1 MKQFIKNNQIKPR
14 HRIIVSVNG
23 KQVINPSEEQI
34 LADGWIE
41 YVPPTYEPTPI
52 DVEEQRRQAYQAEA
66 DQYLIAYQG
75 YLLEGNIEKAEEQ
88 KQLYLAKK
96 QEIRERM
103 QQEMNNATR

>member
-1 MKQFIKNNQIKPR
+1 MKKYIKNNQIKLQ
-14 HRIIVSVNG
+14 HRIIVSVG
-23 KQVINPSEEQI
+23 SKQVINPSEEQI
-34 LADGWIE
+34 LADGWVE

-52 DVEEQRRQAYQAEA
+52 DVEEQRREAYKAEA

-96 QEIRERM
+96 EEIRKRYE
-103 QQEMNNATR
+103 

>member
-1 MKQFIKNNQIKPR
+1 MKKYIKNNQIKPQ

-34 LADGWIE
+34 LADGWKE
-41 YVPPTYEPTPI
+41 YMPQVAEQVEI
-52 DVEEQRRQAYQAEA
+52 SIEEQRRQAYQVEA

-88 KQLYLAKK
+88 KALYLAKK
-96 QEIRERM
+96 EEIRKRFE
-103 QQEMNNATR
+103 QDATR

>member
-1 MKQFIKNNQIKPR
+1 MKKYIKNNTIKDQ

-34 LADGWIE
+34 LADGWVEYIPQVAEPIE
-41 YVPPTYEPTPI
+41 IPI
-52 DVEEQRRQAYQAEA
+52 EEQRRQAYQSEA

-96 QEIRERM
+96 EEIRERYDL
-103 QQEMNNATR
+103 